1 MTDAQR
7 RFCEEYVID
16 YSITNA
22 AKRAGYKEDN
32 ANIVGWQIMQL
43 PDVQAYVEQL
53 QDEASKRC
61 QISKDEWLNEWK
73 KIGFSTITNYMDDN
87 LSPKQLSTT
96 KHPEVI
102 KSIKKTVT
110 EFEGGSKTQVEFT
123 LHDKT
128 AALTNIGRHLGFYSE
143 DNAQKNT
150 VLQIMTLD
158 PFDDPTA
165 DNSTSEDSLT

>member
-73 KIGFSTITNYMDDN
+73 KIGFSKITNYMDDN
-87 LSPKQLSTT
+87 L
-96 KHPEVI
+96 
-102 KSIKKTVT
+102 
-110 EFEGGSKTQVEFT
+110 
-123 LHDKT
+123 
-128 AALTNIGRHLGFYSE
+128 
-143 DNAQKNT
+143 
-150 VLQIMTLD
+150 
-158 PFDDPTA
+158 
-165 DNSTSEDSLT
+165 